1 MALTRREFLK
11 AGGLAALSLPFL
23 RIAGARAGEVPVL
36 LYHDI
41 SDSYAGPYTVPPA
54 LFAAQMEWLFS
65 EGCRVVTLR
74 EAGRLRGNAPGK
86 TVVVTFD
93 DGYASFLDYAF
104 PLLEAYGF
112 SATINIAGAA
122 AGRYWEMAPG
132 VNRPMLSWD
141 EYRHLAA
148 SGLVELGCHSY
159 DLHRPGG
166 VMAATPGAL
175 REDLARFQDRIT
187 GETGRRAEVLAWPFG
202 IYDEHSVIEAKRAG
216 FRYLLTSREG
226 LWTGG
231 SRTDEIPRLNI
242 GGPLDLASFR
252 QYIGEAS

>member
-11 AGGLAALSLPFL
+11 AGGLAAVSLSFL

-41 SDSYAGPYTVPPA
+41 SDSYAGPYTVPPS

-65 EGCRVVTLR
+65 EGYQAVTLR
-74 EAGRLRGNAPGK
+74 DAGRLRDDAPGK
-86 TVVVTFD
+86 TVVITFD
-93 DGYASFLDYAF
+93 DGYASFMDYAF

-112 SATINIAGAA
+112 SATINIVGSA
-122 AGRYWEMAPG
+122 AGRYWETAPG
-132 VNRPMLSWD
+132 VNRPTLSWD
-141 EYRHLAA
+141 EYRHLAQ

-166 VMAATPGAL
+166 VLAAPPGAL
-175 REDLARFQDRIT
+175 REDLARFQDRIAR
-187 GETGRRAEVLAWPFG
+187 ETGRRAEVLAWPYG
-202 IYDEHSVIEAKRAG
+202 IYDEQSVAEAKRSG
-216 FRYLLTSREG
+216 FRFLLTSREG
-226 LWTGG
+226 LW
-231 SRTDEIPRLNI
+231 SDRARTDNVPRLNI

-252 QYIGEAS
+252 QYIGES